1 MGWVLSHLQSN
12 RNLPLGSYLRALRD
26 SPLKSRIVIAR
37 KSFPYLFR
45 RLPESTAE
53 DCEFESLANYEMRY
67 RRLAGLLSRGE
78 KLPPPG
84 EMEFL
89 HSIQNQGAHP
99 GTISLPEFLF
109 LTSFASVLAP
119 KRAIEI
125 GTLAGFSAALIAAAI
140 HRQHPDH
147 SGILVDTIDRNTHS
161 VIERDKA
168 VGFQIRDIIPDF
180 ASTVRVHAPADSALV
195 HDLAARDELEF
206 VFIDAD
212 HQHPRPL
219 LDFIRTA
226 SRVRSGGWILLHDI
240 KLGSMGLAAKKR
252 GEATPGA
259 AFGAEW
265 LFAGFPFRKISGRNI
280 GAVQIPDEKS
290 DLVPM
295 ALRLMKLPFEMA
307 PGSHARLRTALHES
321 IADLV

>member
-1 MGWVLSHLQSN
+1 LGWVLSHLQSN

-26 SPLKSRIVIAR
+26 SPLKSWIVIAR

-53 DCEFESLANYEMRY
+53 DCEFESVANYERSY
-67 RRLAGLLSRGE
+67 GRLAVLVGGGE
-78 KLPPPG
+78 KHSPPG
-84 EMEFL
+84 EVEFL

-109 LTSFASVLAP
+109 LTALASVLAP

-140 HRQHPDH
+140 HRQHPDQR
-147 SGILVDTIDRNTHS
+147 GILVDTIDRNTRS

-180 ASTVRVHAPADSALV
+180 AGAVRVHAPADSALV
-195 HDLAARDELEF
+195 HHLAERDELEF
-206 VFIDAD
+206 GFIDAD

-219 LDFIRTA
+219 LDFMRMA
-226 SRVRSGGWILLHDI
+226 SRVRGGGWVLLHDI
-240 KLGSMGLAAKKR
+240 KLGSMGLAAQKR
-252 GEATPGA
+252 GETLPGA

-265 LFAGFPFRKISGRNI
+265 LFTRYPFSKISGRNI
-280 GAVQIPDEKS
+280 GAVQIPDKKS
-290 DLVPM
+290 ALIPM
-295 ALRLMKLPFEMA
+295 AFSLMEMPFEMA
-307 PGSHARLRTALHES
+307 ASSHARLRTALHDS